1 MASSLALRRATGLFS
16 RLRVSPAAV
25 SHRCFSTDSQVT
37 PFDDDDQ
44 RVDVS
49 RRPDSSVSRRR
60 DSFPSLNQMLNMMDQ
75 LFDSPL
81 QSTSRGIGGHSRGWN
96 VREDDDALYLR
107 VDLPGLDKDQVKI
120 SVEQNTL
127 VIKGEAEKESEDEEY
142 GRRFSSR
149 LDLPRI
155 LTSWMV

>member
-1 MASSLALRRATGLFS
+1 MASPLALRRATGLFS

-37 PFDDDDQ
+37 PFDEDDR

-60 DSFPSLNQMLNMMDQ
+60 DSFPSSFSDAFDPFFPTRSLNQMLNMMDQ

-127 VIKGEAEKESEDEEY
+127 VIKGEAEKE
-142 GRRFSSR
+142 
-149 LDLPRI
+149 
-155 LTSWMV
+155 